1 MTEKK
6 RNDYF
11 YVCSLIEYIARQT
24 KNRRGV
30 ITEILG
36 KRGIE
41 KQLYDAEVNHC
52 LSFEQVSDEVIEQ
65 YNIPK
70 GDFDTIT
77 ECKYAVPEFL
87 DIGKL
92 YCIMIE
98 DCAEPGKEVD
108 ELLKIFSSFISD
120 KISDFQTGIYY
131 QNPNYLECS
140 YEAGYLLDQNLIC
153 WLLQECVLF
162 GKSDKGR
169 LGHQRVD
176 TTLLYAMV
184 KQSNMEIAHRKYIEQ
199 EGKCKNA

>member
-1 MTEKK
+1 MTEKE

-24 KNRRGV
+24 HNRRGV
-30 ITEILG
+30 ITETLG
-36 KRGIE
+36 KAGIE

-52 LSFEQVSDEVIEQ
+52 LSFEQVSDELIEQ
-65 YNIPK
+65 YNITE

-77 ECKYAVPEFL
+77 ECKYAVPDFL

-98 DCAEPGKEVD
+98 DCAEPGREVD

-120 KISDFQTGIYY
+120 KISDFQTDIYY

-140 YEAGYLLDQNLIC
+140 YEAGYLLD
-153 WLLQECVLF
+153 
-162 GKSDKGR
+162 
-169 LGHQRVD
+169 
-176 TTLLYAMV
+176 
-184 KQSNMEIAHRKYIEQ
+184 
-199 EGKCKNA
+199 